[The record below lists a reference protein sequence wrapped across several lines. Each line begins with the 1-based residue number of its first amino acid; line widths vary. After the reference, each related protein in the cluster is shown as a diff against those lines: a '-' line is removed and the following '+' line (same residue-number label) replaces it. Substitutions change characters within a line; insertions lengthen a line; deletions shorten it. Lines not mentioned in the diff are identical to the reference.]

1 MDPQSRSL
9 RMKMLGA
16 MLREAR
22 LTSGKSLKEAARV
35 AGIRPAT
42 LASYEAGRKAASLP
56 ELELL
61 AFRLRLPLERFWS
74 TNAAAPASDVTAD
87 FDPATVLS
95 LRHHMLGAQLRSQ
108 RRAADLS
115 IRQLSEKVSIPG
127 SRLSA
132 YERGERPIPL
142 PDLLSL
148 AQAFGK
154 TLEEYLDQAGP
165 AGIWESTQKALAA
178 LSELPEDLRR
188 FVADPANRAYLQL
201 AKKLSE
207 LSAERLR
214 GLADELREL
223 SQ

>member
-1 MDPQSRSL
+1 MDPQSRAL

-74 TNAAAPASDVTAD
+74 TNAAASDVTPD

-148 AQAFGK
+148 AQAFGRSI
-154 TLEEYLDQAGP
+154 EQYLDQAGP
-165 AGIWESTQKALAA
+165 LGMWESTQKALAA

-201 AKKLSE
+201 AKRLSE

-214 GLADELREL
+214 GLAEELREL
-223 SQ
+223 AQ